1 MAGKSAKQSV
11 CHLAQHLLCR
21 AADQRN
27 AGIGEKQDKACLSA
41 ARVAQRQ
48 GILRHHRSLQQPVV
62 GHPSL
67 ISQIFADVRSRPLI
81 LVQRFVEALRKD
93 FPCPQLRRMVD
104 QQHQLTAAHRGADL
118 FNQTAAVA
126 DPDLVAEIKTE
137 QLKFFL
143 SGSGFAASA
152 GTTSSRYQAI
162 IPCGSP
168 NRPFL
173 VSIVRIFPLQNRTN
187 PPFYQGKSAF
197 YYRGKGE
204 FMQEN
209 FC

>member
-1 MAGKSAKQSV
+1 MAEQSAKQSV
-11 CHLAQHLLCR
+11 CHLAQYLLCR

-27 AGIGEKQDKACLSA
+27 AGVGEKQDKACLSA

-104 QQHQLTAAHRGADL
+104 QQHQLTAAHRGTDL

-137 QLKFFL
+137 QLKFFSQGRVL
-143 SGSGFAASA
+143 LHQPVQRVA
-152 GTTSSRYQAI
+152 GIKQ
-162 IPCGSP
+162 
-168 NRPFL
+168 
-173 VSIVRIFPLQNRTN
+173 
-187 PPFYQGKSAF
+187 
-197 YYRGKGE
+197 
-204 FMQEN
+204 
-209 FC
+209 